1 MLLPLSLQPIASGK
15 NHTVQSNELAKGYTL
30 ITMTIFIDKYWRE
43 THTRSYRFFWSMSG
57 AFCHDSLVCAL
68 FHTQGSKAN
77 SKSNKSLMQK
87 LKQECNAK
95 TKLFWS
101 RRGSFY
107 HNSLVFA
114 MFTPKANC
122 KPNKSLTRGG
132 GVLNNYKNLVNLW
145 ASCNSNCFFWS
156 RRGVLNKCPIWYRF
170 FWRKRGGAFWINT
183 KVGQFVGSFVVV
195 HFLFGVGGSV
205 LNKYNFGNALFEL
218 IGGVFC
224 HYSLQTCV
232 CNVSYTR
239 L

>member
-1 MLLPLSLQPIASGK
+1 MTMFKKLLSKVWVPLNHSLSFIWKLLYFLAMLLPLSLQPIASGK
-15 NHTVQSNELAKGYTL
+15 KHIVQSNELAKGYTL

-122 KPNKSLTRGG
+122 KSNKSLTRGG
-132 GVLNNYKNLVNLW
+132 GVLNKYQNLVKLP
-145 ASCNSNCFFWS
+145 ASCNSNSFFWS
-156 RRGVLNKCPIWYRF
+156 RSGVLNKCPIWYRF
-170 FWRKRGGAFWINT
+170 FWRKRGGR
-183 KVGQFVGSFVVV
+183 
-195 HFLFGVGGSV
+195 
-205 LNKYNFGNALFEL
+205 FE
-218 IGGVFC
+218 
-224 HYSLQTCV
+224 
-232 CNVSYTR
+232 
-239 L
+239 